1 MSPELDNPPAP
12 VPMVGKAARTRS
24 GKRFVLSRLQI
35 AAWVLL
41 VTMAAVQTW
50 EVRHLIYSDGVSYLD
65 IAGHYMRGDWRH
77 ALSDYWSPLFPWIL
91 AGVFK
96 VFRTPAYWQTATLH
110 AVNFG
115 FFVLSLAVL
124 ELFVKELLRKQERT
138 PLTGRHLS
146 PTAIRVGAYCALMW
160 AGLHLIGIGSVTPD
174 MIAMALTFLTCYLLL
189 RIDAGAA
196 RTGAYLALGVT
207 LGLGF
212 LDRAAL
218 LPMIPIC
225 LAVVLILLRRQ
236 RVPVWR
242 PLVVIA
248 AASAA
253 VVLPFLVALAAV
265 YGHFTLGT
273 TGRLNYA
280 FEVDG
285 AARHIHWQGEPGDIG
300 VPKHPTKKV
309 LNHPATYT
317 FLDDVPGAYP
327 LWYRPSYWYE
337 GVQPHLK
344 LGPQFHIILAHSLF
358 LSYLLLFSPL
368 ALPFL
373 ILAAFAGWR
382 RWVSEGL
389 APYLFLLV
397 PMLLSIGV
405 YSLVF
410 LERRYIAG
418 HLVVIWLCLLAGV
431 PVAERLRRRANIAV
445 IAFILLFSFVAW
457 VKWMARGTLEVAA
470 DAVRMHES
478 VEHPV
483 DARRPLPPRGRCA
496 GRPHRLHRPIDR
508 FRLGAHDRRQDRR
521 RGSGGVGP
529 LSANEPRHQSG

>member
-1 MSPELDNPPAP
+1 VA
-12 VPMVGKAARTRS
+12 
-24 GKRFVLSRLQI
+24 
-35 AAWVLL
+35 
-41 VTMAAVQTW
+41 
-50 EVRHLIYSDGVSYLD
+50 
-65 IAGHYMRGDWRH
+65 
-77 ALSDYWSPLFPWIL
+77 
-91 AGVFK
+91 
-96 VFRTPAYWQTATLH
+96 
-110 AVNFG
+110 
-115 FFVLSLAVL
+115 
-124 ELFVKELLRKQERT
+124 
-138 PLTGRHLS
+138 
-146 PTAIRVGAYCALMW
+146 
-160 AGLHLIGIGSVTPD
+160 
-174 MIAMALTFLTCYLLL
+174 
-189 RIDAGAA
+189 
-196 RTGAYLALGVT
+196 
-207 LGLGF
+207 
-212 LDRAAL
+212 
-218 LPMIPIC
+218 
-225 LAVVLILLRRQ
+225 
-236 RVPVWR
+236 
-242 PLVVIA
+242 IA

-478 VEHPV
+478 EWNIQWML
-483 DARRPLPPRGRCA
+483 A
-496 GRPHRLHRPIDR
+496 DR
-508 FRLGAHDRRQDRR
+508 FRHEGVAPGDRIAYIGQSIDSDWVRMTGAKIVAEVPVVWDRYPQMNRAIKADKKEIDAFWRADPQTRANVIQKFREAGASFVVADNAPPWALSEGWKRIFPP
-521 RGSGGVGP
+521 GAPHLPDGTTAQSDFAVGTAY
-529 LSANEPRHQSG
+529 LRLK